1 MFTLDPAGKRSEI
14 LRAAVTEVKDV
25 DDAAV
30 ANFAMIYWNVSAL
43 NSALATSLIITTT
56 GEVGTLVRRVLQA
69 FPGSGL
75 RAWQE
80 LNRWYRPKSAV
91 EGAASMTNIT
101 APSRAKSIAELQRF
115 IMDWELRV
123 AEHEARHNECVQ
135 DSVKV
140 AALKKMMTAEMAE
153 RHIEGPTHTLNSGV
167 ESLHIPVKR

>member
-1 MFTLDPAGKRSEI
+1 MSTLDPAGKGGEI
-14 LRAAVTEVKDV
+14 LRTAATEVKDM
-25 DDAAV
+25 DDAEV
-30 ANFAMIYWNVSAL
+30 VNFAAIYWNVSAL
-43 NSALATSLIITTT
+43 NSALASFLITTTT

-91 EGAASMTNIT
+91 EGAASMAGII

-140 AALKKMMTAEMAE
+140 AALKRMMTAEMAE
-153 RHIEGPTHTLNSGV
+153 RYIEGPNTYPELRSRV
-167 ESLHIPVKR
+167 AA